1 MVVKCIN
8 HSFYVPL
15 RKENAQD
22 GEPIIWHTESMQR
35 NKLYIQKEIA
45 KKPAH
50 STLAPDG
57 GGENL
62 LKFLTTS
69 PDPSS
74 FIMKEL
80 INIYVKKVL
89 KFSSCN

>member
-1 MVVKCIN
+1 MVVKCTN

-69 PDPSS
+69 QYSVVVSGLYD
-74 FIMKEL
+74 IILYDYM
-80 INIYVKKVL
+80 I
-89 KFSSCN
+89 